1 MNFLGL
7 IQFLSPQCSPCRK
20 SHWSDPGWHPC
31 WKSHTCMDW
40 LGTGDEQ
47 CWQPHVGSSG
57 SWWWLCRSEQ
67 GSCLCSITYR
77 KMEVHQRP
85 GMPVRAFSQPRF
97 PIYSWDSWLLK
108 AMDIW
113 RASGI
118 HRSKVSKEYW
128 QYRIR
133 KYFLS
138 VSLKKALWH
147 CWTAFVA
154 IAEVNIALKGVS
166 AVNALGLCLSW
177 GTNDS
182 GIETTFTARM

>member
-1 MNFLGL
+1 MFTLQEVPLEWSRLASLLEVSHMYGLTGHRGWTVLAAPRGLLWVVVVALQKWAGFLPMLYHLQKNG
-7 IQFLSPQCSPCRK
+7 
-20 SHWSDPGWHPC
+20 G
-31 WKSHTCMDW
+31 
-40 LGTGDEQ
+40 
-47 CWQPHVGSSG
+47 
-57 SWWWLCRSEQ
+57 
-67 GSCLCSITYR
+67 
-77 KMEVHQRP
+77 P

-97 PIYSWDSWLLK
+97 PICSWDSWLLK